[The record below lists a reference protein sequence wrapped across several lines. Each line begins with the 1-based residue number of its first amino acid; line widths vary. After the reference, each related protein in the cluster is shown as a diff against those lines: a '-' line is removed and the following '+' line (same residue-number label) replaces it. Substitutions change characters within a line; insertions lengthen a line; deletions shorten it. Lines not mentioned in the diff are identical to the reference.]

1 MKILNTTTGKIE
13 ELTYSPTGCDCLSD
27 LTAADTSITYN
38 RETETHEAEGDAI
51 GWWKTWIAEQ
61 EELDTLWAS
70 VKKDFDDESKEEI
83 RKDMECAQDC
93 DMEDQPRAGK
103 AAIMAWMEENGYVMK
118 TYDDGSIEFV
128 AHAALEYED
137 AKDFGSP
144 HPTLAALESDPD
156 VKDAS
161 WIDKA

>member
-13 ELTYSPTGCDCLSD
+13 ELTYAPTGCDCLSD
-27 LTAADTSITYN
+27 LAGHDTSIIYN
-38 RETETHEAEGDAI
+38 TETEIHEAEEDAI

-70 VKKDFDDESKEEI
+70 VKEDFNDDCEEEI
-83 RKDMECAQDC
+83 RQAIERAQDC

-103 AAIMAWMEENGYVMK
+103 AAIMAWMEENGYTLK

-128 AHAALEYED
+128 VE
-137 AKDFGSP
+137 
-144 HPTLAALESDPD
+144 
-156 VKDAS
+156 
-161 WIDKA
+161 